1 MTFILHKSK
10 FLTEYIT
17 EIWKMH
23 PKKIIIAGIQASGK
37 GTQAQK
43 IAELLGIQHLST
55 GEILRKHLAD
65 GSDLVEGYTQ
75 EDINAGKL
83 APIDVIERVMAHELK
98 VSDNFILD
106 GFPRS
111 KQQLDLMEGA
121 VSDIDMVIYLDVDD
135 LTATERMLGRGR
147 GDDNEEGIRQRLTSY
162 YDETY
167 PIIFEDLINYPNFYV
182 IDGSGDEDAV
192 FADIKVAIEDTSKQ

>member
-1 MTFILHKSK
+1 MTFIIHKSK

-17 EIWKMH
+17 EIRKMH

-55 GEILRKHLAD
+55 GEILRKHLDA

-83 APIDVIERVMAHELK
+83 APIEVIERVMAHELQ

-111 KQQLDLMEGA
+111 KQQLELMESA

-135 LTATERMLGRGR
+135 LTATERMLSRGR
-147 GDDNEEGIRQRLTSY
+147 GDDNEAGIRQRLESY
-162 YDETY
+162 YSETY
-167 PIIFEDLINYPNFYV
+167 PIIFENLIHYPNFYV
-182 IDGSGDEDAV
+182 INGGNDADTV
-192 FADIKVAIEDTSKQ
+192 FADIQVAIADTGHR